1 MATCPVRPWIR
12 WRGSCTA
19 PRHGDGGCQFLSPL
33 PAEGPHGPSLRHL
46 PRHRCFVK
54 GGAELASR
62 LERRLGVRLD
72 DPAGNGEWAL
82 EHVSCLGACGQAP
95 VLVVDGALEPK
106 LPLDD
111 PAGLDQRLQ
120 QLGLG
125 EAP

>member
-1 MATCPVRPWIR
+1 MPASSIR
-12 WRGSCTA
+12 TTA
-19 PRHGDGGCQFLSPL
+19 
-33 PAEGPHGPSLRHL
+33 
-46 PRHRCFVK
+46 HRCAICLGTACFVK